1 MINSIFV
8 PFGSH
13 HFCLSVITGIICALM
28 FYHAL
33 TYCKNINFSGNIY
46 VFVINILEAGM
57 VAVSLSSSKRRSY
70 RGIISFDLW
79 QSFNKKA
86 LALSATTHAYLS
98 FAGFLN
104 MQSEKMDLTGFNR
117 KVLPQF
123 AGPVRMMLQFLP
135 PSCISKSFRLA
146 ANWEMLIL
154 FSSSS
159 PLAFSSYGPWQ
170 LRTHSVLSVCWT
182 SSIL

>member
-1 MINSIFV
+1 MINSIIV

-46 VFVINILEAGM
+46 VFIINILEAGM
-57 VAVSLSSSKRRSY
+57 VTVSLSSSKRRSY
-70 RGIISFDLW
+70 RRIISFDLR
-79 QSFNKKA
+79 QSFN
-86 LALSATTHAYLS
+86 THAYLS

-104 MQSEKMDLTGFNR
+104 MQSEKMDLRGFNR

-123 AGPVRMMLQFLP
+123 AGPVRMMLRFLL

-146 ANWEMLIL
+146 AN
-154 FSSSS
+154 
-159 PLAFSSYGPWQ
+159 
-170 LRTHSVLSVCWT
+170 
-182 SSIL
+182 